1 MAVVRFNNDGTVVQ
15 VQPDVQTPPTIPVEP
30 TSNSSMATMQSS
42 SSVSPGV
49 NPPEKSSSTAPA
61 PRPAQTQQSAQVQT
75 RPPQARQPTQPVKQ
89 VGAFVPKQQ
98 PGTPV
103 EAPVQQSAF
112 DPEEER
118 EGLRSLAVG
127 TAQSTVAASQPHQQ
141 KYQTVFNWLTRRD
154 PTLTPW
160 TDFVLH
166 GPRTSVAQSNQSDM
180 EAAQLEQQ
188 ILAQQQRA
196 AMAQSQLTTPMQR
209 ERQRMQRQWDEL
221 LADWRRGAYSGT
233 EYTEQA
239 FYDEANRLLGNMKA
253 AGMDTS
259 TLRMPSIDAGGFSQ
273 GFNKNLSEP
282 LNNLHELDTTM
293 GQIYEKAINNP
304 EWLNSAESNT
314 LFDKLGERVILDL
327 GKSKGAIA
335 DAEKVRIQV
344 EMMTPEV
351 RDMYDNIMA
360 KFFADNNS
368 LMALA
373 QQFDIDLSA
382 RKTLDD
388 LAKDIGGEKYT
399 TNDKSKNPLFEQNF
413 VKILTPNTKEH
424 TNFMKGVLDVFGA
437 VKKVGGNIPRDLQ
450 AAVQAMQ
457 GGIDTFREYVMQ
469 DAPVN
474 QQLIWDLAQRSRQ
487 ENIGKFNDWAQKAG
501 KNFGWKY
508 RTAFNPDKGFGE
520 WLRDWQRANG
530 KWRDSK
536 IYKMNMTTG
545 AQMPS
550 GQAFAGKGKVNN
562 GR

>member
-1 MAVVRFNNDGTVVQ
+1 MARVIFDDFGRIVNPQPQEAPPVQ
-15 VQPDVQTPPTIPVEP
+15 TIPVEP
-30 TSNSSMATMQSS
+30 TSSPSMATPSS
-42 SSVSPGV
+42 SSSISPGV
-49 NPPEKSSSTAPA
+49 IPPEKSSSTAPQPKAPVQKPA
-61 PRPAQTQQSAQVQT
+61 PRQKAPAYTPAT
-75 RPPQARQPTQPVKQ
+75 TQPVKQ

-103 EAPVQQSAF
+103 EAPVQSPVF
-112 DPEEER
+112 DPEEQR

-196 AMAQSQLTTPMQR
+196 GMAQSQLTTPMQR

-239 FYDEANRLLGNMKA
+239 FYDEANRLLSNMKA

-282 LNNLHELDTTM
+282 LNNLHEHDTTM
-293 GQIYEKAINNP
+293 GQIYEKAANNP
-304 EWLNSAESNT
+304 EWLNSSEANT

-327 GKSKGAIA
+327 GKSRGAIA

-351 RDMYDNIMA
+351 RDMYDTIMA

-368 LMALA
+368 LMAVA
-373 QQFDIDLSA
+373 QEYGIDLA
-382 RKTLDD
+382 NRKTLDD
-388 LAKDIGGEKYT
+388 LAKDLGGEKYT
-399 TNDKSKNPLFEQNF
+399 TDDKSKNPLFEQNF
-413 VKILTPNTKEH
+413 IKKLTPGTKEN
-424 TNFMKGVLDVFGA
+424 TNFVKGILDVFGA
-437 VKKVGGNIPRDLQ
+437 IEKVGGNVPKDLQ

-457 GGIDTFREYVMQ
+457 GGIETFREYVMQ

-474 QQLIWDLAQRSRQ
+474 QQLIWDLAQRSRM

-508 RTAFNPDKGFGE
+508 RTTFNPDEGFGQ
-520 WLRDWQRANG
+520 WLHDWQFANG

-536 IYKMNMTTG
+536 IY
-545 AQMPS
+545 QMGITS
-550 GQAFAGKGKVNN
+550 GPEIPRGDSFAGKNKVNN

>member
-1 MAVVRFNNDGTVVQ
+1 M
-15 VQPDVQTPPTIPVEP
+15 TPPTVPVEP
-30 TSNSSMATMQSS
+30 TSASSMAPAPSS
-42 SSVSPGV
+42 SSTSPGV
-49 NPPEKSSSTAPA
+49 LPPEKSSSTAPA
-61 PRPAQTQQSAQVQT
+61 PKPTVQPSAQVQKQT
-75 RPPQARQPTQPVKQ
+75 ARTQAPAQTQPVKQ

-103 EAPVQQSAF
+103 EAPVQQPVF
-112 DPEEER
+112 DPEEQR

-209 ERQRMQRQWDEL
+209 ERQRMQREWDEL
-221 LADWRRGAYSGT
+221 LGDWRRGAYSGS
-233 EYTEQA
+233 EMTEQA
-239 FYDEANRLLGNMKA
+239 FYEEANRLLENMKA

-282 LNNLHELDTTM
+282 LNNLHELDTSM
-293 GQIYEKAINNP
+293 SMIYEKAINNP
-304 EWLNSAESNT
+304 EWLNSAEANT
-314 LFDKLGERVILDL
+314 MFDKLGERVILDL

-351 RDMYDNIMA
+351 RDLYDNVMA
-360 KFFADNNS
+360 KFFSDNNS

-413 VKILTPNTKEH
+413 IKKLTPGTKEH
-424 TNFMKGVLDVFGA
+424 TNFIKGVLDVFGA
-437 VKKVGGNIPRDLQ
+437 VKKVGGNVPRDLQ

-457 GGIDTFREYVMQ
+457 GGIETFREYVMQ
-469 DAPVN
+469 DAPTNHQSGVI
-474 QQLIWDLAQRSRQ
+474 LV
-487 ENIGKFNDWAQKAG
+487 AG

-508 RTAFNPDKGFGE
+508 RTAFNPDEGFGE

-536 IYKMNMTTG
+536 IYNMGITTG
-545 AQMPS
+545 STMPR
-550 GQAFAGKGKVNN
+550 GDGFAGKNKVNN

>member
-1 MAVVRFNNDGTVVQ
+1 MPIIHFNDDGTIYTE
-15 VQPDVQTPPTIPVEP
+15 QPAVPQTIPVEP
-30 TSNSSMATMQSS
+30 TSSPSMAPPTSS

-49 NPPEKSSSTAPA
+49 LPPEKSSSMAPQPKAPVQKPVQRPQAPRQATAPVQ
-61 PRPAQTQQSAQVQT
+61 PA
-75 RPPQARQPTQPVKQ
+75 KQ

-103 EAPVQQSAF
+103 EAPVEKPMF

-127 TAQSTVAASQPHQQ
+127 TAESTIMNSMPRQQ

-188 ILAQQQRA
+188 ILAQQRA
-196 AMAQSQLTTPMQR
+196 GMNQQLTTPMQR

-239 FYDEANRLLGNMKA
+239 FYDEANRLLANMKA

-273 GFNKNLSEP
+273 GFNKNLTEP

-293 GQIYEKAINNP
+293 QQIYEKAINNP
-304 EWLNSAESNT
+304 EWLNDPEANT

-351 RDMYDNIMA
+351 RDMYDTIMA
-360 KFFADNNS
+360 KFFSDNDS
-368 LMALA
+368 LMSLA

-399 TNDKSKNPLFEQNF
+399 TSDKSKNPLFESSF
-413 VKILTPNTKEH
+413 IEKLTPGTKAH
-424 TNFMKGVLDVFGA
+424 TNFMKGILDVFGA
-437 VKKVGGNIPRDLQ
+437 VEKVGGNVPRDLQ

-457 GGIDTFREYVMQ
+457 GGIETFREYVMQ
-469 DAPVN
+469 DAPTN
-474 QQLIWDLAQRSRQ
+474 HQLIWDLAQRSRM

-508 RTAFNPDKGFGE
+508 RTSFNPDEGFSE

-530 KWRDSK
+530 KWKDSK
-536 IYKMNMTTG
+536 IYKMNITTG
-545 AQMPS
+545 STMPRGDS
-550 GQAFAGKGKVNN
+550 FAGKNKVNN

>member
-15 VQPDVQTPPTIPVEP
+15 PDVQTPPTIPMET
-30 TSNSSMATMQSS
+30 TSNSSMATPQSS

-61 PRPAQTQQSAQVQT
+61 PKLAQTQQSTQAQTKSAQT
-75 RPPQARQPTQPVKQ
+75 RQPAQPVKQ

-112 DPEEER
+112 DPEEQR

-196 AMAQSQLTTPMQR
+196 AMGQGMLTTPMQR

-239 FYDEANRLLGNMKA
+239 FYDEANRLLANMKA

-304 EWLNSAESNT
+304 EWLNSAEANT

-351 RDMYDNIMA
+351 RDMYDTIMA
-360 KFFADNNS
+360 KFFSDNNS

-399 TNDKSKNPLFEQNF
+399 TDDKSKNPLFEQNF

-424 TNFMKGVLDVFGA
+424 ANFMKGVLDVFGA
-437 VKKVGGNIPRDLQ
+437 VKKVGGNVPRDLQ

-457 GGIDTFREYVMQ
+457 GGIETFREYVMQ

-508 RTAFNPDKGFGE
+508 RTSFNPDEGFGE

-536 IYKMNMTTG
+536 IYNMNMTTG
-545 AQMPS
+545 STMPR
-550 GQAFAGKGKVNN
+550 GDGFAGKGKFNN
-562 GR
+562 GK

>member
-1 MAVVRFNNDGTVVQ
+1 MAVLSFNRDGTVVQ
-15 VQPDVQTPPTIPVEP
+15 TQPVVESQPTIAVMP
-30 TSNSSMATMQSS
+30 TSASSMSPVSSS

-49 NPPEKSSSTAPA
+49 TPPEKSSSTTPTPKAPA
-61 PRPAQTQQSAQVQT
+61 PKAPVQRPAPKA
-75 RPPQARQPTQPVKQ
+75 PAPAQPVKQ
-89 VGAFVPKQQ
+89 VGAFMPKQQ

-103 EAPVQQSAF
+103 EAPVQQSVF

-188 ILAQQQRA
+188 ILAQQQKA
-196 AMAQSQLTTPMQR
+196 WMAQNQLTTPMQR

-273 GFNKNLSEP
+273 GFNKNLTEP

-304 EWLNSAESNT
+304 EWLNDPEANT

-351 RDMYDNIMA
+351 RDLYDNIMA

-373 QQFDIDLSA
+373 QQYGIDLHN
-382 RKTLDD
+382 RKVLDD
-388 LAKDIGGEKYT
+388 LAKDLGGEKYT
-399 TNDKSKNPLFEQNF
+399 TDDKSKNPLFEQNF
-413 VKILTPNTKEH
+413 VKKLMPGTKEH
-424 TNFMKGVLDVFGA
+424 KNFMKGVMDVFGA
-437 VKKVGGNIPRDLQ
+437 IKKVGGDVPVELQ

-457 GGIDTFREYVMQ
+457 GGIETFREYVMQ
-469 DAPVN
+469 DAPTN
-474 QQLIWDLAQRSRQ
+474 HQLIWDLAQRSRQ

-508 RTAFNPDKGFGE
+508 RTAFNPDEGFGE

-536 IYKMNMTTG
+536 IYKMGIT
-545 AQMPS
+545 S
-550 GQAFAGKGKVNN
+550 GPTIPRGDGFAGKGKFNN
-562 GR
+562 GK

>member
-1 MAVVRFNNDGTVVQ
+1 MAVLHFNRDGTVVQ
-15 VQPDVQTPPTIPVEP
+15 TQPVVESQPTIPVVP
-30 TSNSSMATMQSS
+30 TSASSMSTASS
-42 SSVSPGV
+42 SSSASPGV
-49 NPPEKSSSTAPA
+49 TPPEKSSSTAPA
-61 PRPAQTQQSAQVQT
+61 PKPAVQPSAPVQKKPAQAPVQT
-75 RPPQARQPTQPVKQ
+75 QPAKQ
-89 VGAFVPKQQ
+89 VGAFVPRQQ

-103 EAPVQQSAF
+103 EAPVQQPVF
-112 DPEEER
+112 DPMEQR

-188 ILAQQQRA
+188 ILAQQQRTG
-196 AMAQSQLTTPMQR
+196 MAQSQLTTPMQR

-221 LADWRRGAYSGT
+221 LADWRRGAYSGS
-233 EYTEQA
+233 EMTEQA
-239 FYDEANRLLGNMKA
+239 FYEEANRLLENMKA

-282 LNNLHELDTTM
+282 LNNLHELDTSM
-293 GQIYEKAINNP
+293 SMIYEKAINNP
-304 EWLNSAESNT
+304 EWLNSAEANT
-314 LFDKLGERVILDL
+314 MFDKLGERVILDL

-351 RDMYDNIMA
+351 RDLYDNVMA
-360 KFFADNNS
+360 KFFSDNNS

-413 VKILTPNTKEH
+413 IKKLTPGTKEH

-437 VKKVGGNIPRDLQ
+437 VKKVGGNVPRDLQ

-457 GGIDTFREYVMQ
+457 GGIETFREYVMQ
-469 DAPVN
+469 DAPTN
-474 QQLIWDLAQRSRQ
+474 HQLIWDLAQRSRQ

-508 RTAFNPDKGFGE
+508 RTAFNPDEGFGE

-536 IYKMNMTTG
+536 IYKMGITSGST
-545 AQMPS
+545 MPR
-550 GQAFAGKGKVNN
+550 GDGFAGKGKFNN
-562 GR
+562 GK

>member
-1 MAVVRFNNDGTVVQ
+1 MSIIRFNDDGTIFKEQPVVTQ
-15 VQPDVQTPPTIPVEP
+15 QTIPVEP
-30 TSNSSMATMQSS
+30 TSASSMALAPSS

-49 NPPEKSSSTAPA
+49 LPPEKSSSMAPA
-61 PRPAQTQQSAQVQT
+61 TKPIAQPSTPVQRKPAQSQAPAQ
-75 RPPQARQPTQPVKQ
+75 TQPVKQ

-103 EAPVQQSAF
+103 EAPVQQPVF
-112 DPEEER
+112 DPEEQR

-196 AMAQSQLTTPMQR
+196 SMAQGQLTTPMQR

-239 FYDEANRLLGNMKA
+239 FYEEANRLLENMKA

-273 GFNKNLSEP
+273 GFNKNLTEP

-293 GQIYEKAINNP
+293 QKIYESSINNP
-304 EWLNSAESNT
+304 DWLNSAEANT

-327 GKSKGAIA
+327 GKSRGAIA

-368 LMALA
+368 LMAVA
-373 QQFDIDLSA
+373 QQYKLDLSA

-388 LAKDIGGEKYT
+388 LAKDLGGEKYT
-399 TNDKSKNPLFEQNF
+399 TNDKSKNPLFEKSF
-413 VKILTPNTKEH
+413 IEKLTPGTKAH
-424 TNFMKGVLDVFGA
+424 ANFMKGVLDVFGA
-437 VKKVGGNIPRDLQ
+437 IKNVGGNIPPDLN

-457 GGIDTFREYVMQ
+457 KGIEAFREYVMQ

-474 QQLIWDLAQRSRQ
+474 QQLIWDLAQRSRN

-508 RTAFNPDKGFGE
+508 RTSFNPDEGFSQ
-520 WLRDWQRANG
+520 WLHDWQQANG

-545 AQMPS
+545 AEMPR
-550 GQAFAGKGKVNN
+550 GDGFAGKGKFNN
-562 GR
+562 GK

>member
-75 RPPQARQPTQPVKQ
+75 KPSQARQPAQPVKQ

-127 TAQSTVAASQPHQQ
+127 TAQSTVASAQPHQQ

-154 PTLTPW
+154 PTITPW

-196 AMAQSQLTTPMQR
+196 AMAQGMLTTPMQR

-293 GQIYEKAINNP
+293 GKIYEKAINNP
-304 EWLNSAESNT
+304 EWLNSAEANT

-360 KFFADNNS
+360 KFFSDNNS
-368 LMALA
+368 LMAVA
-373 QQFDIDLSA
+373 QQYGIDLSN

-388 LAKDIGGEKYT
+388 LAKDLGGEKYT
-399 TNDKSKNPLFEQNF
+399 TDDKSKNPLFEQNF
-413 VKILTPNTKEH
+413 VKKLTPGTKEH
-424 TNFMKGVLDVFGA
+424 TNFMKGVMDVFGA
-437 VKKVGGNIPRDLQ
+437 IKKVGGNIPPDLN

-457 GGIDTFREYVMQ
+457 KGIEAFREYVMQ

-508 RTAFNPDKGFGE
+508 RTAFNPDEGFGQ
-520 WLRDWQRANG
+520 WLHDWQRANG

>member
-75 RPPQARQPTQPVKQ
+75 KPSQARQPAQPVKQ

-127 TAQSTVAASQPHQQ
+127 TAQSTVASAQPHQQ

-154 PTLTPW
+154 PTITPW

-196 AMAQSQLTTPMQR
+196 AMAQGMLTTPMQR

-273 GFNKNLSEP
+273 GFNKNLTEP

-304 EWLNSAESNT
+304 EWLNSAEANT

-344 EMMTPEV
+344 EVMTPDV

-360 KFFADNNS
+360 KFFTDNNS

-388 LAKDIGGEKYT
+388 LAKDISGEKYT

-437 VKKVGGNIPRDLQ
+437 VKKVGGNVPRDLQ

-457 GGIDTFREYVMQ
+457 GGIETFREYVMQ

-508 RTAFNPDKGFGE
+508 RTAFNPDEGFGE

-536 IYKMNMTTG
+536 IYRMNMTTG
-545 AQMPS
+545 AVMPR
-550 GQAFAGKGKVNN
+550 GDGFAGKGKFNN
-562 GR
+562 GK

>member
-1 MAVVRFNNDGTVVQ
+1 MAVVRFNNDGTV

-30 TSNSSMATMQSS
+30 TSNSSMATLQSS

-49 NPPEKSSSTAPA
+49 NPPEKSSSTAPT
-61 PRPAQTQQSAQVQT
+61 PKPAQTQTSTQVQKQPAQT
-75 RPPQARQPTQPVKQ
+75 RQPVQPVKQ

-112 DPEEER
+112 DPEEQR

-196 AMAQSQLTTPMQR
+196 AMGQGMLTTPMQR

-239 FYDEANRLLGNMKA
+239 FYDEANRLLANMKA

-293 GQIYEKAINNP
+293 SRIYEKAINNP
-304 EWLNSAESNT
+304 EWLNDPEANT

-368 LMALA
+368 LMAVA
-373 QQFDIDLSA
+373 QQYGIDLA
-382 RKTLDD
+382 NRKTLDD
-388 LAKDIGGEKYT
+388 LAKDLGGEKYT
-399 TNDKSKNPLFEQNF
+399 TNDKSKNPLFEKSF
-413 VKILTPNTKEH
+413 VEKLTPGTKAH
-424 TNFMKGVLDVFGA
+424 TNFIKGILDVFGA
-437 VKKVGGNIPRDLQ
+437 IEKVGGNVPRDLQ

-457 GGIDTFREYVMQ
+457 GGIETFREYVMQ

-487 ENIGKFNDWAQKAG
+487 ENIDKFNDWAQKAG

-508 RTAFNPDKGFGE
+508 RTAFNPDEGFSE

-550 GQAFAGKGKVNN
+550 GQDFAGKGKVNN

>member
-1 MAVVRFNNDGTVVQ
+1 MAVVRFNNDGTV

-30 TSNSSMATMQSS
+30 TSNSSMATLQSS

-61 PRPAQTQQSAQVQT
+61 PKPAQTQQSTQVQT
-75 RPPQARQPTQPVKQ
+75 KPAQTRQPAQPVKQ

-98 PGTPV
+98 PGAPV

-112 DPEEER
+112 DPEEQR

-196 AMAQSQLTTPMQR
+196 AMGQGMLTTPMQR

-239 FYDEANRLLGNMKA
+239 FYDEANRLLANMKA

-273 GFNKNLSEP
+273 GFNKNLTEP

-293 GQIYEKAINNP
+293 SQIYEKAINNP
-304 EWLNSAESNT
+304 EWLNDPEANT

-360 KFFADNNS
+360 KFFGDNNS
-368 LMALA
+368 LMAVA
-373 QQFDIDLSA
+373 QQYGIDLA
-382 RKTLDD
+382 NRKTLDD
-388 LAKDIGGEKYT
+388 LAKDLGGEKYT
-399 TNDKSKNPLFEQNF
+399 TNDKSKNPLFEKSF
-413 VKILTPNTKEH
+413 VEKLTPGTKAH
-424 TNFMKGVLDVFGA
+424 TNFIKGVLDVFGA
-437 VKKVGGNIPRDLQ
+437 IEKVGGNVPRDLQ

-457 GGIDTFREYVMQ
+457 GGIETFREYVMQ

-508 RTAFNPDKGFGE
+508 RTAFNPDEGFGE

-530 KWRDSK
+530 KWHDSK

-545 AQMPS
+545 STMPR
-550 GQAFAGKGKVNN
+550 GDGFAGKGKFNN
-562 GR
+562 GK

>member
-1 MAVVRFNNDGTVVQ
+1 MAVLHFNRDGTVIQ
-15 VQPDVQTPPTIPVEP
+15 TQPVVESQPTIPVVP
-30 TSNSSMATMQSS
+30 TSASSMTPASS
-42 SSVSPGV
+42 SSSASPGV
-49 NPPEKSSSTAPA
+49 TPPEKSSSTAPA
-61 PRPAQTQQSAQVQT
+61 PKPVVQPSAPVQRKPAQAPAQ
-75 RPPQARQPTQPVKQ
+75 TQPVKQ

-103 EAPVQQSAF
+103 EAPVQQPVF
-112 DPEEER
+112 DPMEQR

-127 TAQSTVAASQPHQQ
+127 TAQSTAAASQPHQQ

-209 ERQRMQRQWDEL
+209 ERQRMQREWDEL
-221 LADWRRGAYSGT
+221 LGDWRHGAYSGS
-233 EYTEQA
+233 EMTEQA
-239 FYDEANRLLGNMKA
+239 FYEEANRLLENMKA

-282 LNNLHELDTTM
+282 LNNLHELDTSM
-293 GQIYEKAINNP
+293 SMIYEKAINNP
-304 EWLNSAESNT
+304 EWLNSAEAST

-351 RDMYDNIMA
+351 RDLYDNVMA
-360 KFFADNNS
+360 KFFSDNNS

-413 VKILTPNTKEH
+413 IKKLTPGTKEH
-424 TNFMKGVLDVFGA
+424 RNFMKGILDVFGA
-437 VKKVGGNIPRDLQ
+437 VKKVGGNVPRDLQ
-450 AAVQAMQ
+450 AAVDAMQ
-457 GGIDTFREYVMQ
+457 GGIETFREYVMQ
-469 DAPVN
+469 DAPTN
-474 QQLIWDLAQRSRQ
+474 HQLIWDLAQRSRQ

-508 RTAFNPDKGFGE
+508 RTAFNPDEGFGE

-536 IYKMNMTTG
+536 IYNMGITTG
-545 AQMPS
+545 STMPR
-550 GQAFAGKGKVNN
+550 GDAFAGKGKFNN
-562 GR
+562 GK

>member
-1 MAVVRFNNDGTVVQ
+1 MSIVRFNDDGTIFKEQPVVTQ
-15 VQPDVQTPPTIPVEP
+15 QTVPVEP
-30 TSNSSMATMQSS
+30 TSASSMALAPSS

-49 NPPEKSSSTAPA
+49 LPPEKSSSMAPA
-61 PRPAQTQQSAQVQT
+61 PKPIAQPSAPVQRRPAQSQAPAQ
-75 RPPQARQPTQPVKQ
+75 TQPVKQ

-103 EAPVQQSAF
+103 EAPVQQPVF
-112 DPEEER
+112 DPEEQR

-196 AMAQSQLTTPMQR
+196 SMAQGQLTTPMQR

-273 GFNKNLSEP
+273 GFNKNLTEP

-304 EWLNSAESNT
+304 EWLNDPEANT

-327 GKSKGAIA
+327 GKSRGAIA

-368 LMALA
+368 LMAVA
-373 QQFDIDLSA
+373 QQYKLDLSA

-388 LAKDIGGEKYT
+388 LAKDLGGEKYT
-399 TNDKSKNPLFEQNF
+399 TNDKSKNPLFEKSF
-413 VKILTPNTKEH
+413 VEKLTPGTKAH
-424 TNFMKGVLDVFGA
+424 ANFMKGVLDVIGA
-437 VKKVGGNIPRDLQ
+437 IKNVGGNIPPDLN
-450 AAVQAMQ
+450 AAVQAMHK
-457 GGIDTFREYVMQ
+457 GIEAFREYVMQ

-474 QQLIWDLAQRSRQ
+474 QQLIWDLAQRSRN

-508 RTAFNPDKGFGE
+508 RTSFNPDEGFSQ
-520 WLRDWQRANG
+520 WLHDWQQANG

-536 IYKMNMTTG
+536 IYNMNMTTG
-545 AQMPS
+545 AEMPR
-550 GQAFAGKGKVNN
+550 GDGFAGKGKFNN
-562 GR
+562 GK

>member
-1 MAVVRFNNDGTVVQ
+1 MAIVRFNDDGTVVQ
-15 VQPDVQTPPTIPVEP
+15 PVVESQPTIAVAP
-30 TSNSSMATMQSS
+30 TSASSVAMPSS
-42 SSVSPGV
+42 SSSGSPGIS
-49 NPPEKSSSTAPA
+49 PPEKSSSMAPPPKPAVRQSA
-61 PRPAQTQQSAQVQT
+61 PVQSRPAQVQA
-75 RPPQARQPTQPVKQ
+75 PSQPVKQ
-89 VGAFVPKQQ
+89 VGAFVPKQH

-103 EAPVQQSAF
+103 EAPVQQPVF
-112 DPEEER
+112 DPAEQR

-196 AMAQSQLTTPMQR
+196 LMGQTQLTTPMQR

-221 LADWRRGAYSGT
+221 LADWRRGAYSGS
-233 EYTEQA
+233 EMTEQA
-239 FYDEANRLLGNMKA
+239 FYDEANRLLGNMQA

-273 GFNKNLSEP
+273 GFNKNLTEP

-293 GQIYEKAINNP
+293 SQIYEKAINNP
-304 EWLNSAESNT
+304 EWLNSAEANT

-327 GKSKGAIA
+327 GKSRGAIA

-351 RDMYDNIMA
+351 RDMYDSIMA
-360 KFFADNNS
+360 KFFGDNNS
-368 LMALA
+368 LMAVA
-373 QQFDIDLSA
+373 QEYGIDLA
-382 RKTLDD
+382 NRKTLDD
-388 LAKDIGGEKYT
+388 LAKDLGGEKYT

-413 VKILTPNTKEH
+413 VKKLMPGTKEH
-424 TNFMKGVLDVFGA
+424 SNFIKGVLDVFGA
-437 VKKVGGNIPRDLQ
+437 IEKVGGNVPKDLQ

-457 GGIDTFREYVMQ
+457 GGIETFREYVMQ

-487 ENIGKFNDWAQKAG
+487 ENIGKFDDWAQKAG

-508 RTAFNPDKGFGE
+508 RTAFNPDEGFGQ
-520 WLRDWQRANG
+520 WLHDWQRANG

-536 IYKMNMTTG
+536 IYRMNMTTG
-545 AQMPS
+545 AQMPR
-550 GQAFAGKGKVNN
+550 GDAFAGKNKVNN

>member
-1 MAVVRFNNDGTVVQ
+1 MAVLSFNRDGTVVQ
-15 VQPDVQTPPTIPVEP
+15 TQPVVEAQPTIPVAP
-30 TSNSSMATMQSS
+30 TSASSMSPASS
-42 SSVSPGV
+42 SSSGSPGV

-61 PRPAQTQQSAQVQT
+61 PKPAVQPSAPVQRKPAPAQTPA
-75 RPPQARQPTQPVKQ
+75 QPVKQ

-103 EAPVQQSAF
+103 EAPVSQPVF
-112 DPEEER
+112 DPMEQR

-127 TAQSTVAASQPHQQ
+127 TAQSTVASGQPHQQ

-209 ERQRMQRQWDEL
+209 ERQRMQREWDEL
-221 LADWRRGAYSGT
+221 LGDWRRGAYSGS
-233 EYTEQA
+233 EMTEQA
-239 FYDEANRLLGNMKA
+239 FYEEANRLLENMKA

-282 LNNLHELDTTM
+282 LNNLHELDTSM
-293 GQIYEKAINNP
+293 SMIYEKAINNP
-304 EWLNSAESNT
+304 EWLNSAEANT
-314 LFDKLGERVILDL
+314 MFDKLGERVILDL

-351 RDMYDNIMA
+351 RDLYDTVMA

-373 QQFDIDLSA
+373 QQFDIDLSN

-388 LAKDIGGEKYT
+388 LAKDISGEKYT
-399 TNDKSKNPLFEQNF
+399 SSDKSKNPLFEQNF
-413 VKILTPNTKEH
+413 IKKLTPGTKEH
-424 TNFMKGVLDVFGA
+424 SNFMKGIMDVFGA
-437 VKKVGGNIPRDLQ
+437 VKKVGGNVPRDLQ

-457 GGIDTFREYVMQ
+457 GGIETFREYVMQ
-469 DAPVN
+469 DAPTN
-474 QQLIWDLAQRSRQ
+474 HQLIWDLAQRSRQ

-508 RTAFNPDKGFGE
+508 RTAFNPDEGFGE

-536 IYKMNMTTG
+536 IYNMGITTG
-545 AQMPS
+545 STMPRGDS
-550 GQAFAGKGKVNN
+550 FAGKGKFNN
-562 GR
+562 GK

>member
-75 RPPQARQPTQPVKQ
+75 KPSQARQPAQPVKQ

-127 TAQSTVAASQPHQQ
+127 TAQSTVASAQPHQQ

-154 PTLTPW
+154 PTITPW

-196 AMAQSQLTTPMQR
+196 AMAQGMLTTPMQR

-304 EWLNSAESNT
+304 EWLNSAEANT

-360 KFFADNNS
+360 KFFSDNNS
-368 LMALA
+368 LMAVA
-373 QQFDIDLSA
+373 QQYGIDLSN

-388 LAKDIGGEKYT
+388 LAKDLGGEKYT
-399 TNDKSKNPLFEQNF
+399 TDDKSKNPLFEQNF
-413 VKILTPNTKEH
+413 VKKLTPGTKEH
-424 TNFMKGVLDVFGA
+424 TNFMKGVMDVFGA
-437 VKKVGGNIPRDLQ
+437 IKKVGGNIPPDLN

-457 GGIDTFREYVMQ
+457 KGIEAFREYVMQ

-508 RTAFNPDKGFGE
+508 RTAFNPDEGFGQ
-520 WLRDWQRANG
+520 WLHDWQRANG

>member
-1 MAVVRFNNDGTVVQ
+1 MARVIFDDDGAIVL
-15 VQPDVQTPPTIPVEP
+15 PEAPAPTIPVEP
-30 TSNSSMATMQSS
+30 TSSPSMATPSS
-42 SSVSPGV
+42 SSSGSPGV
-49 NPPEKSSSTAPA
+49 NPPEKSSSTAPTPKPAAQPSA
-61 PRPAQTQQSAQVQT
+61 PVQRKPA
-75 RPPQARQPTQPVKQ
+75 PTPAPAQPVKQ
-89 VGAFVPKQQ
+89 VGAFVPKQHT
-98 PGTPV
+98 GTPV
-103 EAPVQQSAF
+103 EAPVQQPVF
-112 DPEEER
+112 DPEEQR
-118 EGLRSLAVG
+118 DGLRSLAVG
-127 TAQSTVAASQPHQQ
+127 TAQSTVASAQPHQQ

-239 FYDEANRLLGNMKA
+239 FYDEANRLLANMKA

-273 GFNKNLSEP
+273 GFNKNLTEP

-293 GQIYEKAINNP
+293 GEIYEKAINDP
-304 EWLNSAESNT
+304 EWLNGSEANT

-327 GKSKGAIA
+327 GKSRGAIA

-351 RDMYDNIMA
+351 RDMYDTIMA

-373 QQFDIDLSA
+373 QEFDIDLSN

-388 LAKDIGGEKYT
+388 LAKDLGGEKYT
-399 TNDKSKNPLFEQNF
+399 TNDKSKNPLFEKSF
-413 VKILTPNTKEH
+413 VEKLTPGTKAH
-424 TNFMKGVLDVFGA
+424 TNFIKGILDVFGA
-437 VKKVGGNIPRDLQ
+437 VEKVGGNVPRDLQ

-457 GGIDTFREYVMQ
+457 GGIETFREYVMQ

-508 RTAFNPDKGFGE
+508 RTAFNPDEGFGQ
-520 WLRDWQRANG
+520 WLHDWQQANG
-530 KWRDSK
+530 KWRDNK
-536 IYKMNMTTG
+536 IYRMGITTG
-545 AQMPS
+545 AEIPR
-550 GQAFAGKGKVNN
+550 GDGPRGKIKN

>member
-1 MAVVRFNNDGTVVQ
+1 MARVVFDDEGAPVV
-15 VQPDVQTPPTIPVEP
+15 PDIPAPTIPVEP
-30 TSNSSMATMQSS
+30 TSSPSMSPASSGSQQPSPATL
-42 SSVSPGV
+42 
-49 NPPEKSSSTAPA
+49 PPEKSSSTAPA
-61 PRPAQTQQSAQVQT
+61 PKPAAPPSAPAPKQAQTQA
-75 RPPQARQPTQPVKQ
+75 PTQPVKK

-103 EAPVQQSAF
+103 EAPVQQPVF
-112 DPEEER
+112 DPLEQR

-127 TAQSTVAASQPHQQ
+127 TAQSTVASAQPHQQ

-188 ILAQQQRA
+188 ILNQQQRA
-196 AMAQSQLTTPMQR
+196 AMAQGQLTTPMQR

-239 FYDEANRLLGNMKA
+239 FYDEANRLLSNMQA

-273 GFNKNLSEP
+273 GFNKNLTEP

-293 GQIYEKAINNP
+293 GEIYEKAINNP
-304 EWLNSAESNT
+304 EWLNSAEANT
-314 LFDKLGERVILDL
+314 MFDKLGERVILDL

-368 LMALA
+368 LMAVA
-373 QQFDIDLSA
+373 QQYKLDLSA

-388 LAKDIGGEKYT
+388 LAKDLGGEQYT
-399 TNDKSKNPLFEQNF
+399 TNDKSKNPLFEKSF
-413 VKILTPNTKEH
+413 IEKLTPGTKAH
-424 TNFMKGVLDVFGA
+424 TNFMKGILDVFGA
-437 VKKVGGNIPRDLQ
+437 IKNVGGNVPPELQ

-457 GGIDTFREYVMQ
+457 GGIETFREYVMQ

-474 QQLIWDLAQRSRQ
+474 QQLIWDLAQRSRN

-508 RTAFNPDKGFGE
+508 RTAFNPDEGFGQ
-520 WLRDWQRANG
+520 WLHDWQYANG

-545 AQMPS
+545 AEIPK
-550 GQAFAGKGKVNN
+550 GDGLKGKVKN

>member
-1 MAVVRFNNDGTVVQ
+1 MAVLHFNRDGTVVQ
-15 VQPDVQTPPTIPVEP
+15 TQPVVESQPTIPVVP
-30 TSNSSMATMQSS
+30 TSASSMTPASS
-42 SSVSPGV
+42 SSSASPGV
-49 NPPEKSSSTAPA
+49 TPPEKSSSTAPA
-61 PRPAQTQQSAQVQT
+61 PKPAVQPSAPVQRKPAQAPAQ
-75 RPPQARQPTQPVKQ
+75 TQPVKQ

-103 EAPVQQSAF
+103 EAPVQQPVF
-112 DPEEER
+112 DPMEQR

-209 ERQRMQRQWDEL
+209 ERQRMQREWDEL
-221 LADWRRGAYSGT
+221 LGDWRRGAYSGS
-233 EYTEQA
+233 EMTEQA
-239 FYDEANRLLGNMKA
+239 FYEEANRLLENMKA

-282 LNNLHELDTTM
+282 LNNLHELDTSM
-293 GQIYEKAINNP
+293 SMIYEKAINNP
-304 EWLNSAESNT
+304 EWLNSAEANT
-314 LFDKLGERVILDL
+314 MFDKLGERVILDL

-351 RDMYDNIMA
+351 RDLYDTVMA
-360 KFFADNNS
+360 KFFADNDS

-373 QQFDIDLSA
+373 QQFDIDLSN

-388 LAKDIGGEKYT
+388 LAKDISGEKYT
-399 TNDKSKNPLFEQNF
+399 SSDKSKNPLFEQNF
-413 VKILTPNTKEH
+413 IKKLTPGTKEH
-424 TNFMKGVLDVFGA
+424 SNFIKGIMDVFGA
-437 VKKVGGNIPRDLQ
+437 VEKVGGNVPRDLQ

-457 GGIDTFREYVMQ
+457 GGIETFREYVMQ
-469 DAPVN
+469 DAPTN
-474 QQLIWDLAQRSRQ
+474 HQLIWDLAQRSRQ

-508 RTAFNPDKGFGE
+508 RTAFNPDEGFSE

-536 IYKMNMTTG
+536 IYNMGITTG
-545 AQMPS
+545 STMPR
-550 GQAFAGKGKVNN
+550 GDGFAGKGKFNN
-562 GR
+562 GK

>member
-30 TSNSSMATMQSS
+30 TSNSSTAILQSS

-61 PRPAQTQQSAQVQT
+61 PKPAQTPQSTQVQKQPVQT
-75 RPPQARQPTQPVKQ
+75 RQPAQPVKQ
-89 VGAFVPKQQ
+89 VGAFAPKQQ

-112 DPEEER
+112 DPEEQR

-188 ILAQQQRA
+188 ILAQQQK
-196 AMAQSQLTTPMQR
+196 AMMGQGMLTTPMQR

-233 EYTEQA
+233 EFTEQA

-253 AGMDTS
+253 SGMDTS

-293 GQIYEKAINNP
+293 SQIYEKAINNP

-360 KFFADNNS
+360 KFFSDNNS

-399 TNDKSKNPLFEQNF
+399 SSDKSKNPLFEQNF
-413 VKILTPNTKEH
+413 IKKLTPGTKEH
-424 TNFMKGVLDVFGA
+424 SNFMKGILDVFGA
-437 VKKVGGNIPRDLQ
+437 IKKVGGNVPRDLQ
-450 AAVQAMQ
+450 AAVQAME
-457 GGIDTFREYVMQ
+457 GGIETFREYVMQ

-508 RTAFNPDKGFGE
+508 RTAFNPDEGFGE

-550 GQAFAGKGKVNN
+550 GQSFAGKGKVNN

>member
-1 MAVVRFNNDGTVVQ
+1 MAVLHFNRDGTVVQ
-15 VQPDVQTPPTIPVEP
+15 TQPVAESQPTIAVVP
-30 TSNSSMATMQSS
+30 TSASSMSPASS
-42 SSVSPGV
+42 SSSASPGV
-49 NPPEKSSSTAPA
+49 TPPEKSSSTAPA
-61 PRPAQTQQSAQVQT
+61 PKPAVQPNAPVQKKPAQTPFPA
-75 RPPQARQPTQPVKQ
+75 QPVKQ

-103 EAPVQQSAF
+103 EAPVQQPVF
-112 DPEEER
+112 DPMEQR

-127 TAQSTVAASQPHQQ
+127 TAQSTVSSGQPRQQ

-209 ERQRMQRQWDEL
+209 ERQRMQREWDEL
-221 LADWRRGAYSGT
+221 LGDWRRGAYSGS
-233 EYTEQA
+233 EMTEQA
-239 FYDEANRLLGNMKA
+239 FYEEANRLLENMKA

-282 LNNLHELDTTM
+282 LNNLHELDTSM
-293 GQIYEKAINNP
+293 SMIYEKAINNP
-304 EWLNSAESNT
+304 EWLNSAEANT
-314 LFDKLGERVILDL
+314 MFDKLGERVILDL

-351 RDMYDNIMA
+351 RDLYDTVMA

-373 QQFDIDLSA
+373 QQFDIDLSN

-388 LAKDIGGEKYT
+388 LAKDISGEKYT
-399 TNDKSKNPLFEQNF
+399 SSDKSKNPLFEQNF
-413 VKILTPNTKEH
+413 IKKLTPGTKEH
-424 TNFMKGVLDVFGA
+424 SNFIKGIMDVFGA
-437 VKKVGGNIPRDLQ
+437 VKKVGGNVPRDLQ

-457 GGIDTFREYVMQ
+457 GGIETFREYVMQ
-469 DAPVN
+469 DAPTN
-474 QQLIWDLAQRSRQ
+474 HQLIWDLAQRSRQ

-508 RTAFNPDKGFGE
+508 RTAFNPDEGFSE

-536 IYKMNMTTG
+536 IYNMGITTG
-545 AQMPS
+545 STMPR
-550 GQAFAGKGKVNN
+550 GDGFAGKGKFNN
-562 GR
+562 GK

>member
-1 MAVVRFNNDGTVVQ
+1 
-15 VQPDVQTPPTIPVEP
+15 
-30 TSNSSMATMQSS
+30 
-42 SSVSPGV
+42 
-49 NPPEKSSSTAPA
+49 
-61 PRPAQTQQSAQVQT
+61 
-75 RPPQARQPTQPVKQ
+75 VKQ
-89 VGAFVPKQQ
+89 VGSFVPKQQ

-103 EAPVQQSAF
+103 EAPVQQPVF
-112 DPEEER
+112 DPMEQR

-127 TAQSTVAASQPHQQ
+127 TAQSTVASGQPHQQ

-239 FYDEANRLLGNMKA
+239 FYDEANRLLSNMKA

-293 GQIYEKAINNP
+293 SQIYEKAINNP
-304 EWLNSAESNT
+304 EWLNDPEANT

-360 KFFADNNS
+360 KFFGDNNS

-413 VKILTPNTKEH
+413 IKKLTPGTKEH

-437 VKKVGGNIPRDLQ
+437 IKKVGGNVPRDLQ

-457 GGIDTFREYVMQ
+457 GGIETFREYVMQ
-469 DAPVN
+469 DAPTN
-474 QQLIWDLAQRSRQ
+474 HQLIWDLAQRSRQ

-508 RTAFNPDKGFGE
+508 RTAFNPDEGFGE

-536 IYKMNMTTG
+536 IYKMGITTG
-545 AQMPS
+545 STMPR
-550 GQAFAGKGKVNN
+550 GDGFAGKNKVNN

>member
-75 RPPQARQPTQPVKQ
+75 KPSQARQPAQPVKQ

-127 TAQSTVAASQPHQQ
+127 TAQSTVASAQPHQQ

-154 PTLTPW
+154 PTITPW

-196 AMAQSQLTTPMQR
+196 AMAQGMLTTPMQR

-273 GFNKNLSEP
+273 GFNKNLTEP

-304 EWLNSAESNT
+304 EWLNSAEANT

-360 KFFADNNS
+360 KFFSDNNS
-368 LMALA
+368 LMAVA
-373 QQFDIDLSA
+373 QQYGIDLSN

-388 LAKDIGGEKYT
+388 LAKDLGGEKYT
-399 TNDKSKNPLFEQNF
+399 TDDKSKNPLFEQNF
-413 VKILTPNTKEH
+413 VKKLTPGTKEH
-424 TNFMKGVLDVFGA
+424 TNFMKGVMDVFGA
-437 VKKVGGNIPRDLQ
+437 IKKVGGNIPPDLN

-457 GGIDTFREYVMQ
+457 KGIEAFREYVMQ

-508 RTAFNPDKGFGE
+508 RTAFNPDEGFGQ
-520 WLRDWQRANG
+520 WLHDWQRANG

>member
-1 MAVVRFNNDGTVVQ
+1 MPIIEFNDDGSIFVEQPAVPQN
-15 VQPDVQTPPTIPVEP
+15 IPVEP
-30 TSNSSMATMQSS
+30 TSSPSMAIGSS
-42 SSVSPGV
+42 SSQQVSPGV
-49 NPPEKSSSTAPA
+49 LPPEKSSSMAPA
-61 PRPAQTQQSAQVQT
+61 PKPAVRPGAPVQKKPAPAQTPS
-75 RPPQARQPTQPVKQ
+75 QPTKQ

-103 EAPVQQSAF
+103 EAPVEKPMF

-127 TAQSTVAASQPHQQ
+127 TAQSTLMNSMPHQQ

-196 AMAQSQLTTPMQR
+196 GMGQSQLTTPMQR

-233 EYTEQA
+233 EFTEQA
-239 FYDEANRLLGNMKA
+239 FYDEANRLLANMKA

-273 GFNKNLSEP
+273 GFNKNLTEP

-304 EWLNSAESNT
+304 EWLNDPEANT

-351 RDMYDNIMA
+351 RDLYDNIMA

-388 LAKDIGGEKYT
+388 LAKDIGGEQYT

-413 VKILTPNTKEH
+413 VRRLTPGTKEH
-424 TNFMKGVLDVFGA
+424 TNFMKGILDVFGA
-437 VKKVGGNIPRDLQ
+437 VKKVGGNVPRDLQ

-457 GGIDTFREYVMQ
+457 GGIETFREYVMQ
-469 DAPVN
+469 DAPTN
-474 QQLIWDLAQRSRQ
+474 HQLIWDLAQRSRQ

-508 RTAFNPDKGFGE
+508 RTAFNPDEGFGE

-536 IYKMNMTTG
+536 IYKMGITTG
-545 AQMPS
+545 STMPR
-550 GQAFAGKGKVNN
+550 GNGLRGKIKN

>member
-1 MAVVRFNNDGTVVQ
+1 MAVLHFNRDGTVAQ
-15 VQPDVQTPPTIPVEP
+15 TQPVVESQPTIPVVP
-30 TSNSSMATMQSS
+30 TSASSMSTASS
-42 SSVSPGV
+42 SSSASPGV
-49 NPPEKSSSTAPA
+49 TPPEKSSSTAPA
-61 PRPAQTQQSAQVQT
+61 PKPAVQPSAPVQKKPAQAPVQT
-75 RPPQARQPTQPVKQ
+75 QPAKQ
-89 VGAFVPKQQ
+89 VGAFVPRQQ

-103 EAPVQQSAF
+103 EAPVQQPVF
-112 DPEEER
+112 DPMEQR

-188 ILAQQQRA
+188 ILAQQQRTG
-196 AMAQSQLTTPMQR
+196 MAQSQLTTPMQR

-221 LADWRRGAYSGT
+221 LADWRRGAYSGSVM
-233 EYTEQA
+233 TEQA
-239 FYDEANRLLGNMKA
+239 FYEEANRLLENMKA

-282 LNNLHELDTTM
+282 LNNLHELDTSM
-293 GQIYEKAINNP
+293 SMIYEKAINNP
-304 EWLNSAESNT
+304 EWLNSAEANT
-314 LFDKLGERVILDL
+314 MFDKLGERVILDL

-351 RDMYDNIMA
+351 RDLYDNVMA
-360 KFFADNNS
+360 KFFSDNNS

-413 VKILTPNTKEH
+413 IKKLTPGTKEH

-437 VKKVGGNIPRDLQ
+437 VKKVGGNVPRDLQ

-457 GGIDTFREYVMQ
+457 GGIETFREYVMQ
-469 DAPVN
+469 DAPTN
-474 QQLIWDLAQRSRQ
+474 HQLIWDLAQRSRQ

-508 RTAFNPDKGFGE
+508 RTAFNPDEGFGE

-536 IYKMNMTTG
+536 IYNMGITSGAKMPRG
-545 AQMPS
+545 D
-550 GQAFAGKGKVNN
+550 GFAGKSKVNN

>member
-1 MAVVRFNNDGTVVQ
+1 MARIRFNDDGTIYEEKPVV
-15 VQPDVQTPPTIPVEP
+15 TPPTIPVEP
-30 TSNSSMATMQSS
+30 TSASSMAPAPSS
-42 SSVSPGV
+42 SSASPGV
-49 NPPEKSSSTAPA
+49 LPPEKSSSTAPA
-61 PRPAQTQQSAQVQT
+61 PKPTAQPNAPVQKQTARTQAPAQ
-75 RPPQARQPTQPVKQ
+75 TQPVKQ

-103 EAPVQQSAF
+103 EAPVQQPVF
-112 DPEEER
+112 DPEEQR

-127 TAQSTVAASQPHQQ
+127 TAQSTIEASQPHQQ

-196 AMAQSQLTTPMQR
+196 GMAQSQLTTPMQR

-221 LADWRRGAYSGT
+221 LADWRRGAYSGS

-239 FYDEANRLLGNMKA
+239 FYDEANRLLSNMQA

-273 GFNKNLSEP
+273 GFNKNLTEP

-293 GQIYEKAINNP
+293 SEIYEKAINNP
-304 EWLNSAESNT
+304 EWLNDPEANT

-327 GKSKGAIA
+327 GKSRGVIA

-368 LMALA
+368 LMAVA
-373 QQFDIDLSA
+373 QQYKLDLSA

-388 LAKDIGGEKYT
+388 LAKDLGGEKYT
-399 TNDKSKNPLFEQNF
+399 TNDKSKNPLFEKSF
-413 VKILTPNTKEH
+413 IEKLTPGTKAH
-424 TNFMKGVLDVFGA
+424 TNFMKGILDVFGA
-437 VKKVGGNIPRDLQ
+437 IKNVGGNIPPDLN

-457 GGIDTFREYVMQ
+457 KGIEAFREYVMQ

-508 RTAFNPDKGFGE
+508 RTAFNPDEGFGE

-545 AQMPS
+545 AQMPR
-550 GQAFAGKGKVNN
+550 GDGFAGKNKVNN

>member
-1 MAVVRFNNDGTVVQ
+1 MARVVFDDFGRIVNP
-15 VQPDVQTPPTIPVEP
+15 QPQEAPPLQTIPVEP
-30 TSNSSMATMQSS
+30 TSSPSMATPSTS

-49 NPPEKSSSTAPA
+49 IPPEKSSSTAPQPKA
-61 PRPAQTQQSAQVQT
+61 PVQRTTPRQQAPAQTPAQ
-75 RPPQARQPTQPVKQ
+75 TQPVKQ
-89 VGAFVPKQQ
+89 VGAFVPRQQ

-103 EAPVQQSAF
+103 EAPVEKPMF
-112 DPEEER
+112 DPEEQR

-196 AMAQSQLTTPMQR
+196 GMAQSQLTTPMQR

-239 FYDEANRLLGNMKA
+239 FYDEANRLLSNMKA

-273 GFNKNLSEP
+273 GFNKNLTEP

-293 GQIYEKAINNP
+293 GQIYEKAANNP
-304 EWLNSAESNT
+304 EWLNSSEANT

-327 GKSKGAIA
+327 GKSRGAIA

-351 RDMYDNIMA
+351 RDMYDTIMA
-360 KFFADNNS
+360 KFFADNKS
-368 LMALA
+368 LMAVA
-373 QQFDIDLSA
+373 QQYGIDLSA

-388 LAKDIGGEKYT
+388 LAKDLGGEKYT
-399 TNDKSKNPLFEQNF
+399 TDDKSKNPLFEKNFIKKLTPGTKENTNF
-413 VKILTPNTKEH
+413 VKGI
-424 TNFMKGVLDVFGA
+424 LDVFGA
-437 VKKVGGNIPRDLQ
+437 IEKVGGNVPKDLQ

-457 GGIDTFREYVMQ
+457 GGIETFREYVMQ

-508 RTAFNPDKGFGE
+508 RTTFNPDEGFGQ
-520 WLRDWQRANG
+520 WLHDWQFANG

-545 AQMPS
+545 SEMPR
-550 GQAFAGKGKVNN
+550 GDGFAGKNKVNN

>member
-1 MAVVRFNNDGTVVQ
+1 MARVVFDDFGRIVNPQPQEQPPVQ
-15 VQPDVQTPPTIPVEP
+15 TIPVEP
-30 TSNSSMATMQSS
+30 TSSPSMATGSSS
-42 SSVSPGV
+42 SSVSPGII
-49 NPPEKSSSTAPA
+49 PPEKSSSTAPA
-61 PRPAQTQQSAQVQT
+61 PKPAVPQGAPTQKKPA
-75 RPPQARQPTQPVKQ
+75 PAPAPTQPVKQ

-103 EAPVQQSAF
+103 EAPVQQPVF

-127 TAQSTVAASQPHQQ
+127 TAASTVASAQPHQQ

-196 AMAQSQLTTPMQR
+196 GMAQNLLTTPMQR

-273 GFNKNLSEP
+273 GFNKNLTEP

-293 GQIYEKAINNP
+293 GQIYEKAVNDP
-304 EWLNSAESNT
+304 EWLNSSEANT
-314 LFDKLGERVILDL
+314 MFDKLGERVILDL
-327 GKSKGAIA
+327 GKSRGAIA

-368 LMALA
+368 LMAVA
-373 QQFDIDLSA
+373 QQYKLDLSA

-388 LAKDIGGEKYT
+388 LAKDLGGEKYT
-399 TNDKSKNPLFEQNF
+399 TDDKSKNPLFEKSF
-413 VKILTPNTKEH
+413 IEKLTPGTKAH
-424 TNFMKGVLDVFGA
+424 TNFMKGILDVFGA
-437 VKKVGGNIPRDLQ
+437 IESVGGNVPPDLN

-457 GGIDTFREYVMQ
+457 KGIEAFREYVMQ

-474 QQLIWDLAQRSRQ
+474 QQLIWNLAQRSRQ
-487 ENIGKFNDWAQKAG
+487 ENICKFNDWAQKAG

-508 RTAFNPDKGFGE
+508 RTTFNPDEGFGQ
-520 WLRDWQRANG
+520 WLHDWQQANG

-545 AQMPS
+545 AQMPR
-550 GQAFAGKGKVNN
+550 GDAFAGKNKVNN

>member
-1 MAVVRFNNDGTVVQ
+1 MAVVRFNNDGTV

-30 TSNSSMATMQSS
+30 TSNSSMATLQSS

-61 PRPAQTQQSAQVQT
+61 PKPAQTQQSTQVQT
-75 RPPQARQPTQPVKQ
+75 KPAQTRQPVQPVKQ

-112 DPEEER
+112 DPEEQR

-196 AMAQSQLTTPMQR
+196 AMGQGMLTTPMQR

-239 FYDEANRLLGNMKA
+239 FYDEANRLLANMKA

-273 GFNKNLSEP
+273 GFNKNLTEP

-293 GQIYEKAINNP
+293 SQIYEKAINNP
-304 EWLNSAESNT
+304 EWLNDPEANT

-360 KFFADNNS
+360 KFFGDNNS
-368 LMALA
+368 LMAVA
-373 QQFDIDLSA
+373 QQYGIDLA
-382 RKTLDD
+382 NRKTLDD
-388 LAKDIGGEKYT
+388 LAKDLGGEKYT
-399 TNDKSKNPLFEQNF
+399 TNDKSKNPLFEKSF
-413 VKILTPNTKEH
+413 VEKLTPGTKAH
-424 TNFMKGVLDVFGA
+424 TNFIKGVLDVFGA
-437 VKKVGGNIPRDLQ
+437 IEKVGGNVPRDLQ

-457 GGIDTFREYVMQ
+457 GGIETFREYVMQ

-508 RTAFNPDKGFGE
+508 RTAFNPDEGFGE

-530 KWRDSK
+530 KWHDSK

-545 AQMPS
+545 STMPR
-550 GQAFAGKGKVNN
+550 GDGFAGKGKFNN
-562 GR
+562 GK

>member
-1 MAVVRFNNDGTVVQ
+1 MEQ
-15 VQPDVQTPPTIPVEP
+15 
-30 TSNSSMATMQSS
+30 
-42 SSVSPGV
+42 
-49 NPPEKSSSTAPA
+49 
-61 PRPAQTQQSAQVQT
+61 
-75 RPPQARQPTQPVKQ
+75 
-89 VGAFVPKQQ
+89 
-98 PGTPV
+98 
-103 EAPVQQSAF
+103 
-112 DPEEER
+112 R

-127 TAQSTVAASQPHQQ
+127 TAQSTVASGQPHQQ

-239 FYDEANRLLGNMKA
+239 FYDEANRLLSNMKA
-253 AGMDTS
+253 VGMDTS

-293 GQIYEKAINNP
+293 QQIYEKAINNP
-304 EWLNSAESNT
+304 EWLNDPEANT

-351 RDMYDNIMA
+351 RDLYDNIMA
-360 KFFADNNS
+360 KFFGDNNS

-413 VKILTPNTKEH
+413 IKKLTPGTKEH

-437 VKKVGGNIPRDLQ
+437 IKKVGGNVPRDLQ

-457 GGIDTFREYVMQ
+457 GGIETFREYVMQ

-508 RTAFNPDKGFGE
+508 RTSFNPDEGFGE

-545 AQMPS
+545 AQMPR
-550 GQAFAGKGKVNN
+550 GDAFAGKNKVNN

>member
-1 MAVVRFNNDGTVVQ
+1 MARIRFNDDGTIYEEKPAV
-15 VQPDVQTPPTIPVEP
+15 TPPTIVPVEP
-30 TSNSSMATMQSS
+30 TSASSMATPASS
-42 SSVSPGV
+42 SSASPGV
-49 NPPEKSSSTAPA
+49 TPPEKSSSMAPQPKAPVQKPA
-61 PRPAQTQQSAQVQT
+61 PRQQAPVQTQA
-75 RPPQARQPTQPVKQ
+75 PAQPVKQ
-89 VGAFVPKQQ
+89 VGAFVPKQK

-103 EAPVQQSAF
+103 EAPVQQPVF
-112 DPEEER
+112 DPEEQR

-196 AMAQSQLTTPMQR
+196 GMAQSQLTTPMQR

-239 FYDEANRLLGNMKA
+239 FYDEANRLLANMKA

-273 GFNKNLSEP
+273 GFNKNLTEP

-293 GQIYEKAINNP
+293 QQIYEKAINNP
-304 EWLNSAESNT
+304 EWLNDPEANT

-327 GKSKGAIA
+327 GKSRGAIA

-368 LMALA
+368 LMAIA
-373 QQFDIDLSA
+373 QQYNIDLSA

-413 VKILTPNTKEH
+413 IKKLTPGTKEH

-437 VKKVGGNIPRDLQ
+437 IKKVGGNVPNELQ

-457 GGIDTFREYVMQ
+457 GGIETFREYVMQ

-508 RTAFNPDKGFGE
+508 RTSFNPDEGFGE

-545 AQMPS
+545 AQMPR
-550 GQAFAGKGKVNN
+550 GDAFAGKNKVNN

>member
-1 MAVVRFNNDGTVVQ
+1 MPIIQFNDDGSLFAERPAVPQN
-15 VQPDVQTPPTIPVEP
+15 IPIEP
-30 TSNSSMATMQSS
+30 TSSPSMAIGSS
-42 SSVSPGV
+42 SSQQVSPGV
-49 NPPEKSSSTAPA
+49 LPPEKSSSMAPA
-61 PRPAQTQQSAQVQT
+61 PKPAVRPSAPVQKKPAPAQA
-75 RPPQARQPTQPVKQ
+75 PAQPTKQ

-103 EAPVQQSAF
+103 EAPVEKPMF

-127 TAQSTVAASQPHQQ
+127 TAQSTIMNSVPRQQ

-196 AMAQSQLTTPMQR
+196 GMAQSQLTTPMQR

-233 EYTEQA
+233 EFTEQA
-239 FYDEANRLLGNMKA
+239 FYDEANRLLANMKA

-273 GFNKNLSEP
+273 GFNKNLTEP

-293 GQIYEKAINNP
+293 SQIYEKAINNP
-304 EWLNSAESNT
+304 EWLNDPEANT

-327 GKSKGAIA
+327 GKSRGAIA

-368 LMALA
+368 LMAVA
-373 QQFDIDLSA
+373 QQYKLDLSA

-388 LAKDIGGEKYT
+388 LAKDLGGEQYT
-399 TNDKSKNPLFEQNF
+399 TNDKSKNPLFEKSF
-413 VKILTPNTKEH
+413 IEKLTPGTKAH
-424 TNFMKGVLDVFGA
+424 TNFMKGILDVFGA
-437 VKKVGGNIPRDLQ
+437 IKNVGGNIPPDLNS
-450 AAVQAMQ
+450 AVQAMQ
-457 GGIDTFREYVMQ
+457 KGIEAFREYVMQ

-474 QQLIWDLAQRSRQ
+474 QQLVWNLAQRSRQ

-508 RTAFNPDKGFGE
+508 RTTFNPDEGFGQ
-520 WLRDWQRANG
+520 WLHDWQYANG
-530 KWRDSK
+530 KWRDNK
-536 IYKMNMTTG
+536 IYKMNLTTG
-545 AQMPS
+545 AEMPR
-550 GQAFAGKGKVNN
+550 GDGLRGKTKN

>member
-1 MAVVRFNNDGTVVQ
+1 MAIVRFNDDGTVVQ
-15 VQPDVQTPPTIPVEP
+15 PVVESQPTIAVAP
-30 TSNSSMATMQSS
+30 TSASSTVTASS
-42 SSVSPGV
+42 SSAGSPGV
-49 NPPEKSSSTAPA
+49 NPPEKSSSMAPPPKPAVRQSA
-61 PRPAQTQQSAQVQT
+61 PVQSRPAQVQA
-75 RPPQARQPTQPVKQ
+75 PSQPVKQ

-103 EAPVQQSAF
+103 EAPVQQPVF
-112 DPEEER
+112 NPEEER

-196 AMAQSQLTTPMQR
+196 GMAQSQLTTPMQR

-221 LADWRRGAYSGT
+221 LADWRRGAYSGS
-233 EYTEQA
+233 EMTEQA
-239 FYDEANRLLGNMKA
+239 FYDEANRLLGNMQA

-273 GFNKNLSEP
+273 GFNKNLTEP

-293 GQIYEKAINNP
+293 SQIYEKAINNP
-304 EWLNSAESNT
+304 EWLNSAEANT

-327 GKSKGAIA
+327 GKSRGAIA

-360 KFFADNNS
+360 KFFGDNNS
-368 LMALA
+368 LMAVA
-373 QQFDIDLSA
+373 QEYGIDLA
-382 RKTLDD
+382 NRKTLDD
-388 LAKDIGGEKYT
+388 LAKDLGGEKYT

-413 VKILTPNTKEH
+413 VKKLMPGTKEH
-424 TNFMKGVLDVFGA
+424 SNFIKSVLDVFGA
-437 VKKVGGNIPRDLQ
+437 IEKVGGNVPKDLQ

-457 GGIDTFREYVMQ
+457 GGIETFREYVMQ

-474 QQLIWDLAQRSRQ
+474 QQLIWDLAQRSRR
-487 ENIGKFNDWAQKAG
+487 ENIGKFDDWAQKAG

-508 RTAFNPDKGFGE
+508 RTAFNPDEGFGQ
-520 WLRDWQRANG
+520 WLHDWQRANG

-536 IYKMNMTTG
+536 IYRMNMTTG
-545 AQMPS
+545 AQMPR
-550 GQAFAGKGKVNN
+550 GDAFAGKNKVNN

>member
-1 MAVVRFNNDGTVVQ
+1 MPRVVFDDDGNIFAEQPAVPQN
-15 VQPDVQTPPTIPVEP
+15 IPIEP
-30 TSNSSMATMQSS
+30 TSSPSMALGSSS
-42 SSVSPGV
+42 SSVSPGLM
-49 NPPEKSSSTAPA
+49 PPEKSSSTAPA
-61 PRPAQTQQSAQVQT
+61 PKPAVRPTAPVQRRQAPAQ
-75 RPPQARQPTQPVKQ
+75 QASQPVRQ

-103 EAPVQQSAF
+103 EAPVEKPMF

-127 TAQSTVAASQPHQQ
+127 TAQSTFMNSMPRQQ

-154 PTLTPW
+154 PTVAPW

-188 ILAQQQRA
+188 VLAQQQRA
-196 AMAQSQLTTPMQR
+196 MMGQAQLTTPMQR

-233 EYTEQA
+233 EFTEQA
-239 FYDEANRLLGNMKA
+239 FYDEANRLLSNMKA

-293 GQIYEKAINNP
+293 GQIYESAINNP
-304 EWLNSAESNT
+304 EWLNSAEANT

-327 GKSKGAIA
+327 GNSKGAIA

-351 RDMYDNIMA
+351 RDMYDTIMA

-368 LMALA
+368 VMALA

-399 TNDKSKNPLFEQNF
+399 TDDKSKNPLFEKNF
-413 VKILTPNTKEH
+413 IERLTPGTKAH
-424 TNFMKGVLDVFGA
+424 TNFMKGILDVFGA
-437 VKKVGGNIPRDLQ
+437 IKKVGGNVPRDLQ

-457 GGIDTFREYVMQ
+457 GGIETFREYVMQ
-469 DAPVN
+469 DAPTN
-474 QQLIWDLAQRSRQ
+474 HQLVWDLAQRSRQ

-508 RTAFNPDKGFGE
+508 RTAFNPDEGFSE

-536 IYKMNMTTG
+536 IYRMGITTG
-545 AQMPS
+545 AQMPR
-550 GQAFAGKGKVNN
+550 GDGLRGKVKN